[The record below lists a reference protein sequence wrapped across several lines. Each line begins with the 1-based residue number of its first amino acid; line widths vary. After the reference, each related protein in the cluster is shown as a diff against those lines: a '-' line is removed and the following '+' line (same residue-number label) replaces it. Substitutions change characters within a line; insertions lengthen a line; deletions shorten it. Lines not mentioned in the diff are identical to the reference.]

1 MEETED
7 EVDCEESAIEVKS
20 CDKAIFWGKS
30 RRGVGPFVT
39 EGKCR
44 GSVTG
49 EARRAWSFRASSV
62 GLVTI
67 YVIFNLNHSRMR
79 RSQGILQQRE
89 SGIEDEKLIN
99 HPDISI
105 HRPISL
111 YMVISFYLCAATS
124 PRCHDKS
131 LFLSLIDP

>member
-49 EARRAWSFRASSV
+49 EARRAWSFRASYV

-79 RSQGILQQRE
+79 RSQGVLQQRE
-89 SGIEDEKLIN
+89 SGIEDETLIN
-99 HPDISI
+99 HPNISI
-105 HRPISL
+105 HHPTE
-111 YMVISFYLCAATS
+111 MV
-124 PRCHDKS
+124 H
-131 LFLSLIDP
+131 